1 VRKVALVV
9 MAVFGIGSFARV
21 SAQDVQVSPSNRTI
35 SVLASE
41 TLRVDPDLA
50 IATVGYSNF
59 GATKEAAYSENLRAA
74 EKITKALFDAGLSK
88 EEVQTESL
96 QLSAVDSPN
105 HDWTAKERQDRKFQ
119 AEQSWKIRLK
129 VSDAQKIVDLA
140 VAAGATDVSPV
151 QWVVADVH
159 ALEARASSAALE
171 KARVLAE
178 QIAKQM
184 GVKLGVLLYATNWQ
198 PQDLEFVTRS
208 GLTTTVTVS
217 GEAQPSLVLFPRK
230 VEKTG
235 TVSAIFAIE

>member
-1 VRKVALVV
+1 MSKIALVALT
-9 MAVFGIGSFARV
+9 VFGIGCLFNAA
-21 SAQDVQVSPSNRTI
+21 AQDVQVSPSNRTI

-41 TLRVDPDLA
+41 TLRVEPDLA
-50 IATVGYSNF
+50 IARVGYSNF
-59 GATKEAAYSENLRAA
+59 GATKETAYADNLRMV

-88 EEVQTESL
+88 EDVETETL
-96 QLSAVDSPN
+96 QLSVVDSPN

-159 ALEARASSAALE
+159 ALEVRASSAALD
-171 KARVLAE
+171 KARVIAE

-217 GEAQPSLVLFPRK
+217 GQAQPSLVLFPQK